1 LGPAHPYPGKL
12 NSYKNSTSKP
22 GRTETDK
29 GLSPEFLLKIRDLTD
44 KTLLSIIKAM
54 ATLIAIPILSF
65 LTILQS
71 AVVSRLSLLQ
81 GTADLI
87 LLVIIAWALQEPVR
101 AAWQWSIF
109 GGLMVGFVSAI
120 PTILPILTYLFITG
134 VVLLVRRRIWETPI
148 LAMFALTLF
157 GSLFNQVVTALI
169 LNISG
174 TPLPI
179 LDTLQLIILPSV
191 ILNLILAAPIY
202 AVIKDLAEWVYPEE
216 IKI

>member
-1 LGPAHPYPGKL
+1 
-12 NSYKNSTSKP
+12 
-22 GRTETDK
+22 
-29 GLSPEFLLKIRDLTD
+29 
-44 KTLLSIIKAM
+44 M

-65 LTILQS
+65 LTLLQS

-87 LLVIIAWALQEPVR
+87 LLVVIAWAFQEPVR
-101 AAWQWSIF
+101 NAWQWSLL
-109 GGLMVGFVSAI
+109 GGFMVGFVSVI
-120 PTILPILTYLFITG
+120 PTILPVLTYLIITG
-134 VVLLVRRRIWETPI
+134 VVLLVKRQVWETPI

-157 GSLFNQVVTALI
+157 GSFFNQVVTAVVLFI
-169 LNISG
+169 GG

-179 LDTLQLIILPSV
+179 LDTLRLIILPSV

-202 AVIKDLAEWVYPEE
+202 AVVKDLAEWVHPEE

>member
-1 LGPAHPYPGKL
+1 
-12 NSYKNSTSKP
+12 
-22 GRTETDK
+22 
-29 GLSPEFLLKIRDLTD
+29 
-44 KTLLSIIKAM
+44 M

-71 AVVSRLSLLQ
+71 AVVSRLLLLQ

-109 GGLMVGFVSAI
+109 GGFMVGFVSAI
-120 PTILPILTYLFITG
+120 PTILPVLTYLFITG

-157 GSLFNQVVTALI
+157 GSLFNQVVTALV